1 MKTAARYCDVL
12 SFNIYEYSVEDF
24 RLPDNI
30 DMPVII
36 GEFHFGTL
44 ADGHSYPGL
53 QGSAS
58 QPERGSDYLRYVE
71 GALRNPLLVGTHY
84 YRLIDQSPAGRSQD
98 NENIGFGFLDICD
111 RPCPE
116 MVRAAR
122 EAAEKLYEIRS
133 GKQKPSNRKFRQP

>member
-1 MKTAARYCDVL
+1 M
-12 SFNIYEYSVEDF
+12 
-24 RLPDNI
+24 
-30 DMPVII
+30 
-36 GEFHFGTL
+36 
-44 ADGHSYPGL
+44 
-53 QGSAS
+53 
-58 QPERGSDYLRYVE
+58 E

-122 EAAEKLYEIRS
+122 EAAAKLYEIRS